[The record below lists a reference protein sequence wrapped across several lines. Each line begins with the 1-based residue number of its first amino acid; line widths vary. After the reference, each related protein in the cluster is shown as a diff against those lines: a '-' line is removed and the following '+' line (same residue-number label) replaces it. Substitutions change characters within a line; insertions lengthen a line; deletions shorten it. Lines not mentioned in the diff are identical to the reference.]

1 MSLIYL
7 AIALGLL
14 LVNLFALT
22 VVGAR
27 LAPAPI
33 ARVTGLLAI
42 CLPLFAFEHFMGL
55 GSLVWVWPLTTSAS
69 LYALWRF
76 APAVRELWRA
86 EMIFL
91 MCLGY
96 GLLWRLVD
104 SNIDPAGE
112 ALTDLYFISNYLSGE
127 TLPPPDRWLG
137 GEQPFDFYYGFQHY
151 VAALM
156 GRVFALSPGLTLN
169 LAGPLAIGLM
179 GSLAWFVAARWI
191 RPWWGRVLVVATLLL
206 GGNGLTPLML
216 GAIERSTETSEAR
229 ATAAVEQLWASTR
242 FSGLYE
248 DRVNTAW
255 GQRWLLEPM
264 QRETDRLAMD
274 LPLETP
280 AYLLLL
286 GDFHPPLGGWVLL
299 LFALAL
305 IAWIEGAARQA
316 SGARAPPW
324 ATGVLAATPVI
335 TLVTNAWVFP
345 WQALLVGLWCAARAR
360 HRELDWRAALAGV
373 ALSLALVY
381 PFLGHFAAHALA
393 PSIEP
398 VPLVMHTRWA
408 VWLGLHWPALVLLVL
423 GFVTLVIARPSTPR
437 DLWLPMIVIVTM
449 LGFSEWLFFD
459 DPNGGTFE
467 RFNTVLKSWSWL
479 WPLALVAL
487 VPPLWALGGRLGKA
501 VVATVCIALLANTW
515 NIGRYLWNVEIA
527 GGSDLSGAGWLRADM
542 AQREMLQYLS
552 AAPPGV
558 VLERPQGGAYDAV
571 SAFALFAGKP
581 AALGWPQHQEG
592 WVGGSQYIANEA
604 MTVRR
609 FFAGELP
616 NANDWLATRQVRYVV
631 WSRRDELALPGMRAR
646 LDELIG
652 SRYAFRSVEA
662 RGEQR
667 IGYWER
673 RP

>member
-1 MSLIYL
+1 MIYL
-7 AIALGLL
+7 AVTLGVV

-27 LAPAPI
+27 FAPAPI
-33 ARVTGLLAI
+33 ARVIGLLAI
-42 CLPLFAFEHFMGL
+42 CLPLFALEHFVGL
-55 GSLVWVWPLTTSAS
+55 GRLDGLWPLITLAS

-76 APAVRELWRA
+76 APSVKDLWRA
-86 EMIFL
+86 EVVFL
-91 MCLGY
+91 ICLGY
-96 GLLWRLVD
+96 GLLWRLID

-112 ALTDLYFISNYLSGE
+112 ALTDLYFISNYLAGE

-156 GRVFALSPGLTLN
+156 GRIFALSPGLTHN
-169 LAGPLAIGLM
+169 LAGPLAIGLL
-179 GSLAWFVAARWI
+179 GSLAWFVAAQWI
-191 RPWWGRVLVVATLLL
+191 RQWWVRALVVATLLV

-216 GAIERSTETSEAR
+216 GAIDRVTETPEAR
-229 ATAAVEQLWASTR
+229 AAAAVEQLWASTR

-248 DRVNTAW
+248 DRVNTAL

-264 QRETDRLAMD
+264 QREMDRLAMD

-299 LFALAL
+299 LLALAL
-305 IAWIEGAARQA
+305 IAWIDGTARQGSA
-316 SGARAPPW
+316 ACVPPW

-335 TLVTNAWVFP
+335 TMVTNAWVFP
-345 WQALLVGLWCAARAR
+345 WQALLVGLWCAARALR
-360 HRELDWRAALAGV
+360 QEFDWRAAFAGIT
-373 ALSLALVY
+373 LSLALVY
-381 PFLGHFAAHALA
+381 PFLAHFAAQALA

-398 VPLVMHTRWA
+398 VPLEMHTRWV
-408 VWLGLHWPALVLLVL
+408 VWLALHWPTLALLVL
-423 GFVTLVIARPSTPR
+423 GVVTLVIARPSTPR
-437 DLWLPMIVIVTM
+437 DLWLPMTVVVVL
-449 LGFSEWLFFD
+449 LGFSEWYFFE

-487 VPPLWALGGRLGKA
+487 VPPLWALGGRLSKA
-501 VVATVCIALLANTW
+501 IIATVCIAVLANGW
-515 NIGRYLWNVEIA
+515 NVGRYLWSAEIA
-527 GGSDLSGAGWLRADM
+527 GGNDLSGAGWLRADV
-542 AQREMLQYLS
+542 AQREILQYLA
-552 AAPPGV
+552 AAPAGV
-558 VLERPQGGAYDAV
+558 VLERPQGRAYDAV

-604 MTVRR
+604 STAQQ
-609 FFAGELP
+609 FFAGELA
-616 NANDWLATRQVRYVV
+616 NANDWLTARQVRYLV

-646 LDELIG
+646 LDELINAH
-652 SRYAFRSVEA
+652 YAFRSVEV